1 MGEGLTGYM
10 TRDNP
15 MLVNYHCIAHKLAL
29 VTSQAADGVPYHVDY
44 QSVLT
49 WIFYYLKAS
58 ALRTHTLS
66 DIQTL
71 LDEPTLKVKEVH
83 QVRWMSVFIAV
94 QTIYT
99 TLDSLITYF
108 TQDKDAKGKGYQK
121 KMTQHDFI
129 ATTYLLM
136 DVLPVVSQ
144 LCLMFQKADIDVSLF
159 KSMLKITRV
168 L

>member
-1 MGEGLTGYM
+1 M
-10 TRDNP
+10 
-15 MLVNYHCIAHKLAL
+15 VFHIC
-29 VTSQAADGVPYHVDY
+29 VDY

-49 WIFYYLKAS
+49 GIFYYFKAS
-58 ALRTHTLS
+58 AVRTHTLS

-159 KSMLKITRV
+159 KFMLKITRV

>member
-1 MGEGLTGYM
+1 M
-10 TRDNP
+10 
-15 MLVNYHCIAHKLAL
+15 
-29 VTSQAADGVPYHVDY
+29 
-44 QSVLT
+44 
-49 WIFYYLKAS
+49 IFYYFKAS
-58 ALRTHTLS
+58 AVRTHKLS

-71 LDEPTLKVKEVH
+71 LDEPTLKVKEIH

-99 TLDSLITYF
+99 TLDSLITYV
-108 TQDKDAKGKGYQK
+108 TQDKGYQK

-144 LCLMFQKADIDVSLF
+144 LCVMFQKTDIDVSLF

>member
-29 VTSQAADGVPYHVDY
+29 VTSQAADGVQFLVDY

-49 WIFYYLKAS
+49 VIFYYFKAS
-58 ALRTHTLS
+58 AVRTHKLS
-66 DIQTL
+66 DIQTF
-71 LDEPTLKVKEVH
+71 LDEPTLKVKEVN

-99 TLDSLITYF
+99 TLDSLIT
-108 TQDKDAKGKGYQK
+108 
-121 KMTQHDFI
+121 
-129 ATTYLLM
+129 
-136 DVLPVVSQ
+136 
-144 LCLMFQKADIDVSLF
+144 
-159 KSMLKITRV
+159 
-168 L
+168 